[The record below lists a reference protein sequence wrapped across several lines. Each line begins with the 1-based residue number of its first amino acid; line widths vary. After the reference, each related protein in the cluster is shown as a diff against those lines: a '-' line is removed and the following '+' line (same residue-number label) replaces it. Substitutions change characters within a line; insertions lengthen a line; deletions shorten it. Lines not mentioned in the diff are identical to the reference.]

1 MTHPVLEPI
10 IRTLERTPDVLDG
23 ILGGLPEA
31 RVREN
36 EGSGTWSPYDIVG
49 HLILGE
55 RTDWIPRMEIVLS
68 DRGDNRW
75 EPFDM
80 DGHLGGT
87 LPMGDRLA
95 EFRSLRADNLISLK
109 DRRLTDVDLD
119 KTAIHPEYGTVT
131 LRQHLTAWAA
141 HDLNHIA
148 QVARVLASRF
158 RGDAG
163 PWIRHLRI
171 LRS

>member
-10 IRTLERTPDVLDG
+10 IGTLERTPAVLDAM
-23 ILGGLPEA
+23 LGGLPEV

-36 EGSGTWSPYDIVG
+36 EGPGTWSPYDIVG

-55 RTDWIPRMEIVLS
+55 RTDWIPRLEIVLS
-68 DRGDNRW
+68 DRGDKRW

-87 LPMGDRLA
+87 ISMQDRLA
-95 EFRSLRADNLISLK
+95 EFRTLRGDNLARLK
-109 DRRLTDVDLD
+109 ERMLSDVDLD
-119 KTAIHPEYGTVT
+119 RTAIHPEYGTVT

-141 HDLNHIA
+141 HDLNHIV
-148 QVARVLASRF
+148 QVSRVLAGRF
-158 RGDAG
+158 RDDAG

-171 LRS
+171 LRN